1 MFITLNNRLI
11 STLSLSLSLSLALS
25 LSLSHSLSLSLSLTH
40 TLTLLHSRTLAL
52 SVDYRQLIEVPVIFS
67 SESASTQCVDITIFD
82 DQIPEN
88 DENFQ
93 VTIRAISDF
102 ATVGQS
108 TSTVTIT
115 ENDGRCIC
123 V

>member
-1 MFITLNNRLI
+1 MCTH
-11 STLSLSLSLSLALS
+11 T
-25 LSLSHSLSLSLSLTH
+25 HTH
-40 TLTLLHSRTLAL
+40 TLT
-52 SVDYRQLIEVPVIFS
+52 VDYRGLIEVPVVFS

-82 DQIPEN
+82 DTIPER

-115 ENDGRCIC
+115 ENDGMYNLHC
-123 V
+123 

>member
-1 MFITLNNRLI
+1 MLI
-11 STLSLSLSLSLALS
+11 LTLSLS
-25 LSLSHSLSLSLSLTH
+25 H
-40 TLTLLHSRTLAL
+40 TLT
-52 SVDYRQLIEVPVIFS
+52 VDYTELIEVPVVFS

-82 DQIPEN
+82 DTIPER

-115 ENDGRCIC
+115 ENDGTYSPLL
-123 V
+123 